1 MSNLAQRIFT
11 IIKEPQLASFATLA
25 EESKPWVR
33 YVTCYASEDLTIRFS
48 TFIGSR
54 KVAQI
59 KKNPEVH
66 LTCGVPNLAT
76 AQTSTAQT
84 YLQIQGKAELS
95 IDKTEREAFWN
106 DYLTRYFK
114 GPDDPNYGIIIVKP
128 YRIEL
133 YTMGNFKPEVWKK

>member
-1 MSNLAQRIFT
+1 MSNLAQRILT
-11 IIKEPQLASFATLA
+11 IIKEPHLASFATIA

-33 YVTCYASEDLTIRFS
+33 YVTCHASEDLTIRFS
-48 TFIGSR
+48 TFTGSR
-54 KVAQI
+54 KVVQI

-66 LTCGVPNLAT
+66 LTCGVTDLA
-76 AQTSTAQT
+76 TAQT

-95 IDKTEREAFWN
+95 TDKAEREAFWN

-133 YTMGNFKPEVWKK
+133 CTMGNFKPEVWKN

>member
-1 MSNLAQRIFT
+1 MSNLAQRILT
-11 IIKEPQLASFATLA
+11 IIKEPHLASFATIA

-33 YVTCYASEDLTIRFS
+33 YVTCHASEDLTIRFS
-48 TFIGSR
+48 TFTGSR
-54 KVAQI
+54 KVVQI

-66 LTCGVPNLAT
+66 LTCGVTDLA
-76 AQTSTAQT
+76 TAQT

-95 IDKTEREAFWN
+95 TDKAEREAFWT

>member
-1 MSNLAQRIFT
+1 MSDLAQRILT
-11 IIKEPQLASFATLA
+11 IIKEPHLASFATSA

-33 YVTCYASEDLTIRFS
+33 YVTCQASEDLTIRFS

-66 LTCGVPNLAT
+66 LTCGVTDLA
-76 AQTSTAQT
+76 TAQT

-95 IDKTEREAFWN
+95 TDKAEREAFWN
-106 DYLTRYFK
+106 DYLKRYFK

>member
-1 MSNLAQRIFT
+1 MSDLAQRIFT
-11 IIKEPQLASFATLA
+11 IIKEPHLASFATIA

-33 YVTCYASEDLTIRFS
+33 YVTCHGSKDLTIRFS

-66 LTCGVPNLAT
+66 VTCGVTDLA
-76 AQTSTAQT
+76 TAQT

-95 IDKTEREAFWN
+95 TDKAEREAFWN

>member
-1 MSNLAQRIFT
+1 MSDLAQRIFT
-11 IIKEPQLASFATLA
+11 IIKEPYLASFATIT
-25 EESKPWVR
+25 EDGKPWVR
-33 YVTCYASEDLTIRFS
+33 YVTPHASEDLTIRFS

-66 LTCGVPNLAT
+66 LTCGVTDPA
-76 AQTSTAQT
+76 TAQT

-95 IDKTEREAFWN
+95 TDKAEREAFWN
-106 DYLTRYFK
+106 DYLKRYFK
-114 GPDDPNYGIIIVKP
+114 GPDDPNYAIIIVKP

>member
-1 MSNLAQRIFT
+1 MSDLAQRILT
-11 IIKEPQLASFATLA
+11 IIKEPHLASFATSA

-33 YVTCYASEDLTIRFS
+33 YVTCQASEDLTIRFS
-48 TFIGSR
+48 TFVGSR

-66 LTCGVPNLAT
+66 LTCGVTDLA
-76 AQTSTAQT
+76 TAQT

-95 IDKTEREAFWN
+95 TDKAEREAFWN
-106 DYLTRYFK
+106 DYLKRYFK

>member
-1 MSNLAQRIFT
+1 MSNLAQRILT
-11 IIKEPQLASFATLA
+11 IIKEPHLASFATIA

-33 YVTCYASEDLTIRFS
+33 YVTCHASEDLTIRFS
-48 TFIGSR
+48 TFTGSR
-54 KVAQI
+54 KVVQI

-66 LTCGVPNLAT
+66 LTCGVTDLA
-76 AQTSTAQT
+76 TAQT

-95 IDKTEREAFWN
+95 TDKAEREAFWN

>member
-1 MSNLAQRIFT
+1 MSDLAQRIFT
-11 IIKEPQLASFATLA
+11 IIKEPYLASFATIT
-25 EESKPWVR
+25 EDGKPWVR
-33 YVTCYASEDLTIRFS
+33 YVTPHASEDLTIRFS

-66 LTCGVPNLAT
+66 LTCGVTDPA
-76 AQTSTAQT
+76 TAQT

-95 IDKTEREAFWN
+95 TDKAEREAFWN
-106 DYLTRYFK
+106 DYLKRYFK

>member
-1 MSNLAQRIFT
+1 MSDLTERIFN
-11 IIKEPQLASFATLA
+11 IIKDPHLASFATIT
-25 EESKPWVR
+25 EDGRPWVR
-33 YVTCYASEDLTIRFS
+33 YVTPHASEDLTIRFS

-66 LTCGVPNLAT
+66 LTGGVTDLP
-76 AQTSTAQT
+76 TAQT

-95 IDKTEREAFWN
+95 TDKAEREAFWN
-106 DYLTRYFK
+106 DYLKRYFK
-114 GPDDPNYGIIIVKP
+114 GPDDQNYGIIIVKP

>member
-1 MSNLAQRIFT
+1 MTNLAQRILT
-11 IIKEPQLASFATLA
+11 IIKEPHLASFATIA
-25 EESKPWVR
+25 VESKPWVR
-33 YVTCYASEDLTIRFS
+33 YVTCQAAEDLTIRFS

-54 KVAQI
+54 KVVQI

-66 LTCGVPNLAT
+66 LTCGVTDLA
-76 AQTSTAQT
+76 TAQT

-95 IDKTEREAFWN
+95 TDKAEREAFWN
-106 DYLTRYFK
+106 DHLANYFK

-133 YTMGNFKPEVWKK
+133 YTIGNFKPEVWKK

>member
-1 MSNLAQRIFT
+1 MSDLAQRIFT
-11 IIKEPQLASFATLA
+11 IIKEPHLAGFATIT
-25 EESKPWVR
+25 EDGKPWVR
-33 YVTCYASEDLTIRFS
+33 YVIPHASGDLTIRFS

-54 KVAQI
+54 KVAQL

-66 LTCGVPNLAT
+66 LTCGVTDLA
-76 AQTSTAQT
+76 TAQT

-95 IDKTEREAFWN
+95 TDKAEREAFWN

-128 YRIEL
+128 YLIEL

>member
-1 MSNLAQRIFT
+1 MSDLAQRILT
-11 IIKEPQLASFATLA
+11 IIKEPHLASFATTA

-33 YVTCYASEDLTIRFS
+33 YVTCQASEDLTIRFS

-54 KVAQI
+54 KVAQL

-66 LTCGVPNLAT
+66 LTCGVTDLA
-76 AQTSTAQT
+76 TAQT

-95 IDKTEREAFWN
+95 TDKAEREAFWN

>member
-1 MSNLAQRIFT
+1 MSDLAQRIFT
-11 IIKEPQLASFATLA
+11 IIKEPYLASFATIA
-25 EESKPWVR
+25 EDGKPWVR
-33 YVTCYASEDLTIRFS
+33 YVTPHASGDLTIRFS

-66 LTCGVPNLAT
+66 LTCGVTDPA
-76 AQTSTAQT
+76 TAQT

-95 IDKTEREAFWN
+95 TDKAEREAFWN
-106 DYLTRYFK
+106 DYLKRYFK

-128 YRIEL
+128 YCIEL

>member
-1 MSNLAQRIFT
+1 MSDLAQRILT
-11 IIKEPQLASFATLA
+11 IIKEPHLASFATIA

-33 YVTCYASEDLTIRFS
+33 YVTCQASVDLTIRFA

-66 LTCGVPNLAT
+66 LTCGVTDLA
-76 AQTSTAQT
+76 TAQT

-95 IDKTEREAFWN
+95 TDKAEREAFWN
-106 DYLTRYFK
+106 DYLKRYFK

>member
-1 MSNLAQRIFT
+1 MTDLAQRIFA
-11 IIKEPQLASFATLA
+11 IIKEPHLASFATIA

-33 YVTCYASEDLTIRFS
+33 YVTCHASEDLTIRFS

-66 LTCGVPNLAT
+66 LTSGVTDLAA
-76 AQTSTAQT
+76 AQASTAQT

-95 IDKTEREAFWN
+95 TDKAEREALWN
-106 DYLTRYFK
+106 HYLKRYFK

-133 YTMGNFKPEVWKK
+133 YTMGNFKPDVWKK

>member
-1 MSNLAQRIFT
+1 MGNLAQRILT
-11 IIKEPQLASFATLA
+11 IIKEPHLASFATIA

-33 YVTCYASEDLTIRFS
+33 YVTCHASEDLTIRFS
-48 TFIGSR
+48 TFTGSR
-54 KVAQI
+54 KVVQI

-66 LTCGVPNLAT
+66 LTCGVTDLA
-76 AQTSTAQT
+76 TAQT

-95 IDKTEREAFWN
+95 TDKAEREAFWN

-133 YTMGNFKPEVWKK
+133 CTMGNFKPEVWKK

>member
-1 MSNLAQRIFT
+1 MSDLAQRIFT
-11 IIKEPQLASFATLA
+11 IIKEPHLASFATIT
-25 EESKPWVR
+25 EDGKPWVR
-33 YVTCYASEDLTIRFS
+33 YVTCQASEDLTIRFS

-66 LTCGVPNLAT
+66 LTCGVTDLA
-76 AQTSTAQT
+76 TAQT

-95 IDKTEREAFWN
+95 TDKAEREAFWN

>member
-1 MSNLAQRIFT
+1 MSDLAQRILT
-11 IIKEPQLASFATLA
+11 IIKEPHLASLATIA

-33 YVTCYASEDLTIRFS
+33 YVTCQASEDLTIRFS

-54 KVAQI
+54 KVVQI

-66 LTCGVPNLAT
+66 LTCGVTDLA
-76 AQTSTAQT
+76 TAQT

-95 IDKTEREAFWN
+95 TDKAEREAFWN